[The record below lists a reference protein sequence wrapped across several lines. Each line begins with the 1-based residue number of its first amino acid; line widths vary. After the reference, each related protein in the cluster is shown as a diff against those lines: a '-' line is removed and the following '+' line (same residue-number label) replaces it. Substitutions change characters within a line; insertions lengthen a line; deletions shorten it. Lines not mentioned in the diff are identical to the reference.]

1 MVSHSANFFFSSVA
15 LFSVLFRARLKHFSF
30 RKARVLFGS
39 GCSQS
44 RDRASGA
51 ARTRTVFDGR
61 HVRSIA
67 FLTKKTVASFGV
79 LGKVRES
86 FVLSVLALGGIIKQ
100 STNRRSGYVQA
111 ISSRA
116 LPSLAVITMCST
128 RPSGRC
134 ATLGGLTQRYA

>member
-1 MVSHSANFFFSSVA
+1 MVSHSANFFFASVA
-15 LFSVLFRARLKHFSF
+15 LFSVLFHARLKHFGF

-39 GCSQS
+39 GCLQS
-44 RDRASGA
+44 RVRASGA
-51 ARTRTVFDGR
+51 ARTRAVFDGR

-100 STNRRSGYVQA
+100 STNRRSGYVRA

-116 LPSLAVITMCST
+116 LPTLAVITS
-128 RPSGRC
+128 RSSGR
-134 ATLGGLTQRYA
+134 A